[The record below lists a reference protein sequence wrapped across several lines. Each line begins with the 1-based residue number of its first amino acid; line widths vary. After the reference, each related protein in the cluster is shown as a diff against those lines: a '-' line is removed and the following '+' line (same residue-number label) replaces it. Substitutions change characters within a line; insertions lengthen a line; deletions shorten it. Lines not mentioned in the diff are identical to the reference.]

1 MVEIKSLIN
10 GAWRVHIEEVL
21 KSKRGIAVNN
31 ILFHKQTEDK
41 VYSETDLQR
50 ERVMIYNS
58 LIKLPKVLVEEKTP
72 SKVEDLLKT
81 DDLDIGSTDEL
92 FKTQE

>member
-1 MVEIKSLIN
+1 
-10 GAWRVHIEEVL
+10 
-21 KSKRGIAVNN
+21 
-31 ILFHKQTEDK
+31 
-41 VYSETDLQR
+41 
-50 ERVMIYNS
+50 MIYNS